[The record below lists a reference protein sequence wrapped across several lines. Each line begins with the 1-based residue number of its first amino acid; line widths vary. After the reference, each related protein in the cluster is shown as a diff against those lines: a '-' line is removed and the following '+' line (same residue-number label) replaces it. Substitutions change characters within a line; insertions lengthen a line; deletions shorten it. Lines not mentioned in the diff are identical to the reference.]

1 MELNKQITKPAAVT
15 VLAITAAISISIS
28 AIYLHSLRK
37 QYASMEQDSP
47 ESAITEYFSKINQKS
62 YDELYQEAEE
72 ISPDSNSEE
81 TYVQKLQSVYDGV
94 NTDAIVYSLESS
106 DDSSYTYAL
115 TYHNA
120 DFGKLLIRQNSEG
133 KWIASTLFEGNETW
147 KIEVPSGLT
156 LLVNGSP
163 VSSDLIISS
172 QAVPDNFSGMYDQSS
187 VLLVDIYEL
196 TNLLDQPE
204 VSVEGDDGYTVLKD
218 VSSNTL
224 FVGKASEDQ
233 TIIQAMIEDTQTAA
247 AYPAQDASLSDVAA
261 VSVTNS
267 DWYSRISTL
276 ENYWFT
282 DHTES
287 SFSNQ
292 SVANLI
298 QQSDNT
304 ALAYVTMDYYATNGE
319 VERTWHC
326 GYQVSLINLDGSWKI
341 AQMTV
346 DQELNAARAESDN

>member
-1 MELNKQITKPAAVT
+1 MELNKQIRKPTAVI
-15 VLAITAAISISIS
+15 VLVMTAVISIAISYL
-28 AIYLHSLRK
+28 YLHSLRK

-47 ESAITEYFSKINQKS
+47 ESAITEYFRKISQKS
-62 YDELYQEAEE
+62 YEELYQEAEE

-81 TYVQKLQSVYDGV
+81 AYIQKLQSVYDGV
-94 NTDAIVYSLESS
+94 NTDAIDYSLESS
-106 DDSSYTYAL
+106 DETSYTYAL
-115 TYHNA
+115 RYHNA
-120 DFGKLLIRQNSEG
+120 DFGKLLIRQNEEG
-133 KWIASTLFEGNETW
+133 TWIASTLFEGNETW

-163 VSSDLIISS
+163 VSDDQMISS
-172 QAVPDNFSGMYDQSS
+172 AVVPDNFSGMYDQSS
-187 VLLVDIYEL
+187 VPLVDIYEL

-204 VSVEGDDGYTVLKD
+204 VSIEGDDSYTVLKD

-224 FVGKASEDQ
+224 YAGKTSEDQ
-233 TIIQAMIEDTQTAA
+233 NLIQAMIDDTQTAA
-247 AYPAQDASLSDVAA
+247 AYPAQDASLAEVAA
-261 VSVTNS
+261 VSITDS

-287 SFSNQ
+287 NFSNQ
-292 SVANLI
+292 SVMNLI
-298 QQSDNT
+298 QQSDHT

-346 DQELNAARAESDN
+346 DQELNPALSSEG

>member
-47 ESAITEYFSKINQKS
+47 ESAITEYFRKIHQKS

-94 NTDAIVYSLESS
+94 STDAIDYSLESS

-115 TYHNA
+115 RYHNT
-120 DFGKLLIRQNSEG
+120 DFGKLLIRQNQEG

-163 VSSDLIISS
+163 VSSDQMISS
-172 QAVPDNFSGMYDQSS
+172 AAVPDNFSGMYDQS
-187 VLLVDIYEL
+187 VVPLVDIYEL
-196 TNLLDQPE
+196 TNLLAQPE
-204 VSVEGDDGYTVLKD
+204 VSVEGDDSYTVLKD

-233 TIIQAMIEDTQTAA
+233 NLIQAMIQDTQTAA
-247 AYPAQDASLSDVAA
+247 AYPAQDATLAEVAS
-261 VSVTNS
+261 VSITES

-282 DHTES
+282 DHSES
-287 SFSNQ
+287 NFSNQ
-292 SVANLI
+292 SVTNLI
-298 QQSDNT
+298 QQSENT
-304 ALAYVTMDYYATNGE
+304 ALAYVSMDYYATNGE

-346 DQELNAARAESDN
+346 DQELNPELNSEG